1 VSINHIVCD
10 VDIVAVIVYY
20 NQMQATQLYRGIGAL
35 IRDHR
40 KRIKLT
46 QEKLSQQVGISR
58 ASLANIE
65 GGRQQVLVH
74 QLCNLASALGV
85 NPQAL
90 IPEATRHSLA
100 GLADTT
106 PLPPDLT
113 RAQKQQLLKLLR
125 SADSDE

>member
-1 VSINHIVCD
+1 M
-10 VDIVAVIVYY
+10 AGVIVYY
-20 NQMQATQLYRGIGAL
+20 KPMQATQLYRGIGAL

-46 QEKLSQQVGISR
+46 QDKLSQQVGISR

-65 GGRQQVLVH
+65 GGRQQILVH
-74 QLCNLASALGV
+74 QLCNLAAALGV
-85 NPQAL
+85 SPEVL
-90 IPEATRHSLA
+90 IPAKPLHSLE
-100 GLADTT
+100 GLADMA

-125 SADSDE
+125 SADADE